1 MREVKAI
8 NPAWFSPMT
17 WLGLAILAAVLL
29 GPGWIWFFW
38 RIEPGPDQLAVL
50 VRKVGRDLPSGQIM
64 ADAPD
69 QKGIQMEVLPEGR
82 YFRNPYVWGWR
93 IAPITDVPPGKVGVL
108 VRLYGR
114 DLEAGQIIAGPDTKG
129 IVAEVLRPGK
139 YRINPYAY
147 NVRFFD
153 ATAIRA
159 GYVGVVTSQ
168 EGRDPLNAELP
179 SAELNVFLVQDGM
192 KGVQPAVL
200 DPGTYY
206 LNPYLFNVVEVN
218 LQSQRFE
225 MSGEDAIS
233 FLTLD
238 GFTVN
243 VEGTLEF
250 AIMRDSAALLTHRVG
265 DMEDVVKKVILPRA
279 RGFSRLEGSKN
290 PAIDYIVGETRQKFQ
305 NVLQQ
310 HLQEQCQEWG
320 VAIKSVLIRNIL
332 PPDQIASIIRDRQ
345 VAVQNAL
352 KYEQQIEQARSKAE
366 LTRQEMLAEQNKEK
380 VVAETARIQAV
391 IEAEQNQA
399 VRVVAAQKDLEVAQL
414 ENAAAAFQAEARLR
428 GARAERDVIGL
439 QNKAQADVYAEQ
451 VRAFGTGLNFA
462 RYTLYRKIAP
472 RIDSLLA
479 ADNPD
484 GLGGIFTPLLPASDK
499 EGRQ

>member
-1 MREVKAI
+1 MHEGKTSA
-8 NPAWFSPMT
+8 PAWFSPMV
-17 WLGLAILAAVLL
+17 WVVALILVAALL
-29 GPGWIWFFW
+29 LPGWIWFFC

-50 VRKVGRDLPSGQIM
+50 IRKVGEDLPSGQIL
-64 ADAPD
+64 AETPT

-93 IAPITDVPPGKVGVL
+93 IGPITDVPPGKVGVL

-114 DLEAGQIIAGPDTKG
+114 DLESGRIIAGPDTKG

-139 YRINPYAY
+139 YRINRYAY
-147 NVRFFD
+147 DVRFFD

-168 EGRDPLNAELP
+168 DGRDPLNTDLPAEERNL
-179 SAELNVFLVQDGM
+179 FLVQEGM
-192 KGVQPAVL
+192 KGVLPTVL

-233 FLTLD
+233 FLTMD

-250 AIMRDSAALLTHRVG
+250 AIMREAAALLTHRVG

-290 PAIDYIVGETRQKFQ
+290 PAIAYIVGETRQKFQ

-310 HLQEQCQEWG
+310 DLQEQCREWG

-332 PPDQIASIIRDRQ
+332 PPDQIAGIIRDRQ
-345 VAVQNAL
+345 IAVENAL
-352 KYEQQIEQARSKAE
+352 MYAQQIEQARSKAE

-391 IEAEQNQA
+391 IEAEQNQT
-399 VRVVAAQKDLEVAQL
+399 VRIVNAQKDLEVAQL
-414 ENAAAAFQAEARLR
+414 ENAAADFQAEAILR
-428 GARAERDVIGL
+428 EARAERDVISL
-439 QNKAQADVYAEQ
+439 QNKAQADVYADQ
-451 VRAFGTGLNFA
+451 VRAFGTGMNFA
-462 RYTLYRKIAP
+462 RYTLYSKIAP
-472 RIDSLLA
+472 RIDSLLTS
-479 ADNPD
+479 DSPE
-484 GLGGIFTPLLPASDK
+484 GLGGIFNTLLPTAGK
-499 EGRQ
+499 E